1 MAEAD
6 RRIPSLDGIRGILL
20 IVVLS
25 AHTLGTRGFPISRE
39 ALPMEGFAYT
49 AMRIFFIISG
59 FLITGILLGEL
70 KRRGSINLLRF
81 YFKRTFRIFPAYY
94 LFLGVVAA
102 CVALGW
108 MQLRPGDMAH
118 ALTYTSNYN
127 ADRAWHVG
135 HTWSLSVE
143 EQFYL
148 LWPAMLLMLGL
159 RRAVWA
165 LGAMVLV
172 LPFWRVALQALPP
185 NAFGLGI
192 FQAGIGHTYDTTAD
206 IIAIGCLL
214 AILRHELWDNR
225 FYRGLVESRAVKAVA
240 LFWILMVPLTPE
252 LAYRLEGN
260 ARYGV
265 FTAYE
270 LIGIPFVNIA
280 IALLLDWAMR
290 NPATRVGKVLNKPLL
305 MTLGVISYSTYLWQ
319 QVFLNRHQQ
328 DTFINAFP
336 QNVILALAL
345 GWLSF
350 KFIEHP
356 GLAVRE
362 WLDAKFRKRPL
373 EMPAAQPQLPLV
385 AEAQGAP
392 TT

>member
-25 AHTLGTRGFPISRE
+25 AHTLGTRNFPISRE
-39 ALPMEGFAYT
+39 AIPMEGFAYT

-59 FLITGILLGEL
+59 FLITGILLNEV

-94 LFLGVVAA
+94 LFLGAVAA
-102 CVALGW
+102 ATAAGLI
-108 MQLRPGDMAH
+108 QLKPGDMAH
-118 ALTYTSNYN
+118 ALSYTSNYN

-148 LWPAMLLMLGL
+148 LWPAMLLLLGL

-165 LGAMVLV
+165 LLAMVLV
-172 LPFWRVALQALPP
+172 IPFWRVALLALPP
-185 NAFGLGI
+185 NAFGLGV
-192 FQAGIGHTYDTTAD
+192 FQAGVGHTYDSTAD

-214 AILRHELWDNR
+214 AILRTQLWETP
-225 FYRGLVESRAVKAVA
+225 FYRKLVESRVA
-240 LFWILMVPLTPE
+240 MTIAFVWMLLVPLTPE
-252 LAYRLEGN
+252 LAYRLDGN
-260 ARYGV
+260 ARYAL

-270 LIGIPFVNIA
+270 VIGIPFVNIA
-280 IALLLDWAMR
+280 IALLLDCAMR
-290 NPATRVGKVLNKPLL
+290 NPATSIGKVLNTPVL
-305 MTLGVISYSTYLWQ
+305 MKLGVISYSTYLWQ
-319 QVFLNRHQQ
+319 QIFLNRHQQ
-328 DTFINAFP
+328 DLLINAFP
-336 QNVILALAL
+336 LNIILALGC

-350 KFIEHP
+350 KLIEMP
-356 GLAVRE
+356 GLTIRE
-362 WLDAKFRKRPL
+362 WLDARFRQRPADA
-373 EMPAAQPQLPLV
+373 PATQPQRPLV
-385 AEAQGAP
+385 AEVQGAP
-392 TT
+392 SA